1 MTRREIRVFSSLEK
15 GEQGETYRLPT
26 ERRNESRREITK
38 PKSRLEGRDT
48 GLGTDSKGKKGK
60 DEEGSHFGLSR
71 SQSQME
77 IIRDEEIII
86 QRGEYS
92 RFFCS
97 SKSQSNCSVFHEKL
111 I

>member
-1 MTRREIRVFSSLEK
+1 MIGYTGPNNYYLPQWTVKQVEEVSKLLFEK
-15 GEQGETYRLPT
+15 FDGAKFEKYVEMLQIA
-26 ERRNESRREITK
+26 S
-38 PKSRLEGRDT
+38 
-48 GLGTDSKGKKGK
+48 TDSKGKKGK
-60 DEEGSHFGLSR
+60 DEEGSHFGLLR